1 VSPALT
7 FALGAGM
14 VATFNPCGFAMLPAY
29 VSFFLGL
36 DDDTTGRRDGQ
47 ASVLRA
53 LAVGATMTLGF
64 MAVFGVL
71 GLALDP
77 VLDTVQEHLPW
88 VTIVLGAVM
97 VVLGAVMLR
106 GRTLTVNLPK
116 MSRGTGSR
124 ELSSVFL
131 FGISY
136 AVVSLSCTLP
146 LFIVAVSTTVDTD
159 NLAAGLGA
167 FVAYGAGMGLVLM
180 VLTLAIA
187 LARQGLV
194 HRFRAVLPHVNRVSG
209 ALLVVAGAYVAYYGW
224 YELQVRE
231 GNTDPGGPAPWVFD
245 LSGNLANWV
254 NDVGPTR
261 LALLL
266 ALVIVASTT
275 VALIVRSVHEARADR
290 GGASEAGDRPAVG
303 SSGTA
308 TGP

>member
-1 VSPALT
+1 MSPAIT

-36 DDDTTGRRDGQ
+36 DDDTSGRRDGQ

-71 GLALDP
+71 GLVLDP

-88 VTIVLGAVM
+88 VTIVLGLVM
-97 VVLGAVMLR
+97 VVLGVVMLR
-106 GRTLTVNLPK
+106 GRTLTFDLPK

-124 ELSSVFL
+124 ELTSVFL

-146 LFIVAVSTTVDTD
+146 LFIVAVSTTIDSD
-159 NLAAGLGA
+159 SLAAGLGA

-187 LARQGLV
+187 LARQGIV
-194 HRFRAVLPHVNRVSG
+194 RRFRAVLPHVNRISG
-209 ALLVVAGAYVAYYGW
+209 ALLVLAGAYVAYYGW
-224 YELQVRE
+224 YEIQVRG

-245 LSGNLANWV
+245 LSGDLTNWV
-254 NDVGPTR
+254 NEVGPTR

-266 ALVIVASTT
+266 ALVIAASVTL
-275 VALIVRSVHEARADR
+275 ALIVRSVRDARADR
-290 GGASEAGDRPAVG
+290 AERSGRQPVRSNGA
-303 SSGTA
+303 
-308 TGP
+308 

>member
-1 VSPALT
+1 MSPALT

-36 DDDTTGRRDGQ
+36 DDDSQGRRDGQ

-71 GLALDP
+71 GLVLDP

-88 VTIVLGAVM
+88 VTIVLGLVM
-97 VVLGAVMLR
+97 VVLGVVMLR

-124 ELSSVFL
+124 ELTSVFL
-131 FGISY
+131 FGVSY

-146 LFIVAVSTTVDTD
+146 LFIVAVSTTIDTD
-159 NLAAGLGA
+159 SLATGIGA

-180 VLTLAIA
+180 ALTLAIA

-194 HRFRAVLPHVNRVSG
+194 HRFRAVLPHVNRISG

-224 YELQVRE
+224 YEIQVRD
-231 GNTDPGGPAPWVFD
+231 GNVDPGGPAPWVFD
-245 LSGNLANWV
+245 LSGRLANWV
-254 NDVGPTR
+254 NEVGPTR

-266 ALVIVASTT
+266 ALVLAASVTL
-275 VALIVRSVHEARADR
+275 ALIVRTVHDTRAER
-290 GGASEAGDRPAVG
+290 AQRSAHQPMRSEGGG
-303 SSGTA
+303 
-308 TGP
+308 

>member
-1 VSPALT
+1 
-7 FALGAGM
+7 
-14 VATFNPCGFAMLPAY
+14 
-29 VSFFLGL
+29 
-36 DDDTTGRRDGQ
+36 
-47 ASVLRA
+47 
-53 LAVGATMTLGF
+53 
-64 MAVFGVL
+64 
-71 GLALDP
+71 
-77 VLDTVQEHLPW
+77 
-88 VTIVLGAVM
+88 
-97 VVLGAVMLR
+97 
-106 GRTLTVNLPK
+106 
-116 MSRGTGSR
+116 
-124 ELSSVFL
+124 
-131 FGISY
+131 
-136 AVVSLSCTLP
+136 
-146 LFIVAVSTTVDTD
+146 
-159 NLAAGLGA
+159 
-167 FVAYGAGMGLVLM
+167 
-180 VLTLAIA
+180 
-187 LARQGLV
+187 
-194 HRFRAVLPHVNRVSG
+194 VSG